1 MKPTETTA
9 AETATATEATE
20 APARPV
26 GRPVS
31 EATLALREQ
40 VADRLAE
47 ADEPLTARQLADEL
61 GEDKAVRVTNALMH
75 FESEGAAH
83 RVGTWRME
91 KRRGRPSH
99 LWSATPLAEGQ
110 EAFAVVAP
118 NPDAP
123 AEAEEAPEAPAEE
136 SAE

>member
-1 MKPTETTA
+1 MSNTETTA
-9 AETATATEATE
+9 TAETTTTEDAE

-31 EATLALREQ
+31 EATLALRER
-40 VADRLAE
+40 VADRLAD
-47 ADEPLTARQLADEL
+47 ASEPVTARQLADEF
-61 GEDKAVRVTNALMH
+61 GEEKAVRVTNALMH

-99 LWSATPLAEGQ
+99 LWSASPLAEGQ
-110 EAFAVVAP
+110 EPFEVVAP
-118 NPDAP
+118 NPDLP
-123 AEAEEAPEAPAEE
+123 AETEEAPEAPAEE

>member
-1 MKPTETTA
+1 MSNTETTA
-9 AETATATEATE
+9 TAETPTTEAAE

-40 VADRLAE
+40 VADRLAD
-47 ADEPLTARQLADEL
+47 ASEPVTARQLADEF
-61 GEDKAVRVTNALMH
+61 GEEKAVRVTNALMH

-99 LWSATPLAEGQ
+99 LWSASPLAEGQ
-110 EAFAVVAP
+110 EPFEVVAP
-118 NPDAP
+118 NPDLP
-123 AEAEEAPEAPAEE
+123 AETEEAPEAPAEE